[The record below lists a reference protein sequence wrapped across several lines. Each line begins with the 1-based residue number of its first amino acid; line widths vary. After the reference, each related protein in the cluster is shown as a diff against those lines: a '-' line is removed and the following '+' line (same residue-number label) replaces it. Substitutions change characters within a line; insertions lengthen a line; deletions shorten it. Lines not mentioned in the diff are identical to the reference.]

1 MTFSRRDFL
10 KLSLL
15 ALSVGA
21 CQQSGLTSTLTPTAI
36 AARKTPTPS
45 AFEPEIASGTPPNT
59 ETPTPPDPTQTP
71 LDTPTPQP
79 LPSSPAIIIDAHQ
92 DIAWN
97 ALEFGRNPLE
107 SVFESRVR
115 EAGTAVN
122 NIMGQ
127 RTSGF
132 PEWLAG
138 RIGIIFATLFVMPSQ
153 RAYGGFNAMTYN
165 TPQQAEERAK
175 DQLAFYRQ
183 LADAEPQLRL
193 IESQADLVIV
203 IDSWSRPNMTPMVGM
218 VILMEGADPIISP
231 ADVLDWFKEGLR
243 IIGTSWG
250 ATRYAGGTG
259 APGPLTPL
267 GLELLS
273 AMAEVNM
280 VLDLSHM
287 SRQAY
292 LQAIA
297 EYPGTVI
304 ASHSNPHPFLPTD
317 RGLDDTMLNLL
328 ADRDGVV
335 GIMPYNRYLIPGW
348 VRGNPRD
355 LVSLDTV
362 AQAVDYVVQLTGS
375 SQHVGIGS
383 DFDGGFGLE
392 SIPEGMD
399 SIADLVM
406 LAETL
411 DRWGYSQSDID
422 AVMYGNWLRILKN
435 TLPV

>member
-15 ALSVGA
+15 AMSVGA
-21 CQQSGLTSTLTPTAI
+21 CQQSRLTSTLTPDAI
-36 AARKTPTPS
+36 AGDKTSTPTS
-45 AFEPEIASGTPPNT
+45 FEPEISTGTPQST
-59 ETPTPPDPTQTP
+59 HTPKPPDPTKTP
-71 LDTPTPQP
+71 SETPSPQP
-79 LPSSPAIIIDAHQ
+79 PPDSPAIIIDAHQ

-97 ALEFGRNPLE
+97 ALEFGRDPLE
-107 SVFESRVR
+107 SVFDSRVH
-115 EAGTAVN
+115 EAGTPVN

-153 RAYGGFNAMTYN
+153 SAYGGFTAMTYT

-183 LADAEPQLRL
+183 LADVEPQLKL
-193 IESQADLVIV
+193 IESQADLAIV
-203 IDSWSRPNMTPMVGM
+203 IDSWSRPKMIPIVGM

-231 ADVLDWFKEGLR
+231 AEVPDWYQQGLR
-243 IIGTSWG
+243 IIGASWG

-267 GLELLS
+267 GKELLK

-287 SRQAY
+287 ARQAY

-317 RGLDDTMLNLL
+317 RGLDDTMINLL
-328 ADRDGVV
+328 ADRGGVV
-335 GIMPYNRYLIPGW
+335 GIMPYNRYLVPGW
-348 VRGNPRD
+348 ARGNPRD

-362 AQAVDYVVQLTGS
+362 AQAIDYVVQLTGS

-399 SIADLVM
+399 SIADFVM

-411 DRWGYSQSDID
+411 NNWGYSQTDID

-435 TLPV
+435 TLPT